1 MHPEA
6 MQWVAY
12 QTRNKTYGTVI
23 DLGGRNVNGT
33 TRDTIGCD
41 LYIAVD
47 IAPGDGVDV
56 VCDAAE
62 YRPEEPVECV
72 VTTEMLEHTPRAADI
87 VAAAFEMLIPGGEF
101 IGTAA
106 GVGRPP
112 HSAVDGNRLREGE
125 HYANIDKSDLFDWLH
140 DTGFVDIQ
148 IDVQRRPADIRWTA
162 RRPDQT
168 SV

>member
-1 MHPEA
+1 MHNEA
-6 MQWVAY
+6 MHWVIT
-12 QTRNKTYGTVI
+12 QTRGKIYGTVV

-33 TRDTIGCD
+33 TRDVIDCD
-41 LYIAVD
+41 RYIAVD

-56 VCDAAE
+56 ICDAAE
-62 YRPEEPVECV
+62 YRPDEPVECV

-87 VAAAFEMLIPGGEF
+87 VAATFEMLLPGGEF

-106 GVGRPP
+106 GVGRHP

-125 HYANIDKSDLFDWLH
+125 HYANIDQSDLFDWLH
-140 DTGFVDIQ
+140 DAGFVDVA

-162 RRPDQT
+162 RRPR
-168 SV
+168 